1 MQNKPAKITGKIP
14 RYSQSQKANK
24 NFALNAWLGL
34 GIMFLLIMGLCTLA
48 KRLPI
53 WVLGWYI
60 AINIATFLVYA
71 QDKDAAQ
78 TNQWRVQESS
88 LHKLALLGGW
98 TGAAAAHK
106 LLRHKSQKV
115 EFRRMFYITV
125 LGNLGLL
132 AVLWQFKQ

>member
-1 MQNKPAKITGKIP
+1 
-14 RYSQSQKANK
+14 
-24 NFALNAWLGL
+24 
-34 GIMFLLIMGLCTLA
+34 MFLLIMGLCTLA

-106 LLRHKSQKV
+106 LLRHKYQKV
-115 EFRRMFYITV
+115 GFRRMFYITV